1 MLFEVLVLDW
11 LGLVVVIG
19 VLTVWDAAI
28 ECQ

>member
-11 LGLVVVIG
+11 LGLVVVIW